1 MAQTTE
7 LGPQVEDLSPK
18 VLSLGMT
25 RTGKSTHSA
34 RLHYSPGLTTT
45 AASGSASIT
54 QALTILGYKN
64 VHHGIQAI
72 SNPKDWQTFSSA
84 CDAFYPTLPT
94 YSGKPFGRSDWDKV
108 FGQCEGVTDMGSF
121 FAVPL
126 VHAYPDAKV
135 VLVERDI
142 ESWYASME
150 EAIFGTTWGWRADL
164 IIDVFG
170 RLMGLTGGL
179 TIRKIMLGYYEA
191 RSASEMRAKA
201 RDRYRGHYAEVRAA
215 VAADRLLDYDVKE
228 GWEPLCAFLGK
239 PVPDVPFPQA
249 NKRKEHVARVRVKQN
264 MFLKAMGKKTLRMVM
279 PWVLGSGAVAA
290 GMWAWHNRERVAVLR
305 ANAEAWLR
313 VLKSTWKDA
322 RASWLMYIGHK

>member
-1 MAQTTE
+1 MAETTRS
-7 LGPQVEDLSPK
+7 GPQ

-25 RTGKSTHSA
+25 RT
-34 RLHYSPGLTTT
+34 
-45 AASGSASIT
+45 GSASIT

-72 SNPKDWQTFSSA
+72 GNPKDWEVFSRA
-84 CDAFYPTLPT
+84 CDAFFPTLPT
-94 YSGKPFGRSDWDKV
+94 YNGQPFGRSDWDQV
-108 FGQCEGVTDMGSF
+108 FGQCEGVTDMASF

-126 VHAYPDAKV
+126 AHAYPDAKV

-191 RSASEMRAKA
+191 RSADEMRAKA
-201 RDRYRGHYAEVRAA
+201 RDRYRRHYAEVRAA
-215 VAADRLLDYDVKE
+215 ITGNRLLNYDLTE

-249 NKRKEHVARVRVKQN
+249 NKRKEHVARVRAKQN
-264 MFLKAMGKKTLRMVM
+264 MFFKAMGKKILRMAI
-279 PWVLGSGAVAA
+279 PWVVGSGAVAF
-290 GMWAWHNRERVAVLR
+290 GIWVLR
-305 ANAEAWLR
+305 NQEHAAALRADAEAWVG

-322 RASWLMYIGHK
+322 KTSLLMYTRFK

>member
-1 MAQTTE
+1 MAETTE
-7 LGPQVEDLSPK
+7 SEQQAEDLSPK

-25 RTGKSTHSA
+25 RT
-34 RLHYSPGLTTT
+34 
-45 AASGSASIT
+45 GSASIT

-72 SNPKDWQTFSSA
+72 GNPKDWEVFSRA

-94 YSGKPFGRSDWDKV
+94 YNGKPFGRSDWDQV
-108 FGQCEGVTDMGSF
+108 FGQCEGVTDMASF

-135 VLVERDI
+135 VLVERDV
-142 ESWYASME
+142 ESWYASM

-179 TIRKIMLGYYEA
+179 TIRKIMLGFYEA
-191 RSASEMRAKA
+191 RDAGEMRAKA
-201 RDRYRGHYAEVRAA
+201 RDRYRRHYAEVRAA
-215 VAADRLLDYDVKE
+215 VAGDRLLDYDVKE

-249 NKRKEHVARVRVKQN
+249 NKRKEHVARVRAKQN
-264 MFLKAMGKKTLRMVM
+264 MFLKAMGKKMLRMVV
-279 PWVLGSGAVAA
+279 PWVLGSSAVAV
-290 GMWAWHNRERVAVLR
+290 GMWALRNQERAGVLR
-305 ANAEAWLR
+305 ADAKAWFR
-313 VLKSTWKDA
+313 VLKSTCKDLKT
-322 RASWLMYIGHK
+322 SLLMYTRLK